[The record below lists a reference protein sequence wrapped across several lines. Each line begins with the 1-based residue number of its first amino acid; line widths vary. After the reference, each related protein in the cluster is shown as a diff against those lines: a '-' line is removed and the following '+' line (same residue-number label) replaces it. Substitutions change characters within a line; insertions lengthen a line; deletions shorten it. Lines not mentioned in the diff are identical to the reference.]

1 VAYSNQDE
9 PAPAKSRNLFIF
21 NKTRVAR
28 ALPLFFRL
36 SLSRKKG
43 LCGMSHGL
51 RTTLASGFPLVF
63 LALLAW
69 GPPAYALSP
78 AQDDS
83 PKKTLKADQ
92 VQKVQD
98 PDAKTA
104 PEGEA
109 AEQDAGPIAVFA
121 DVEAG
126 WKGEQVQQIL
136 RHYGKGKV
144 AISIEGSSPTGGQF
158 SRNQS
163 YYLFQDLFKYTIT
176 EKFQFVQYRHVTDG
190 RDKVYAVAERHYKRN
205 DDGRLFK
212 DKIYVSLHLED
223 DRWVISEIKST
234 R

>member
-1 VAYSNQDE
+1 MSQGL
-9 PAPAKSRNLFIF
+9 RNIL
-21 NKTRVAR
+21 VSG
-28 ALPLFFRL
+28 LPLLIVAAF
-36 SLSRKKG
+36 
-43 LCGMSHGL
+43 
-51 RTTLASGFPLVF
+51 
-63 LALLAW
+63 AW
-69 GPPAYALSP
+69 GPVAYALSP
-78 AQDDS
+78 LQNDS
-83 PKKTLKADQ
+83 QNKTSKPKQT
-92 VQKVQD
+92 QKVQD
-98 PDAKTA
+98 TEAKTA

-109 AEQDAGPIAVFA
+109 APKEDAGPIAVFA
-121 DVEAG
+121 EVEAG

-176 EKFQFVQYRHVTDG
+176 ERFQFVQYRHVSDG

-205 DDGRLFK
+205 DDGRLYK

-223 DRWVISEIKST
+223 DRWVISEIKSI

>member
-1 VAYSNQDE
+1 M
-9 PAPAKSRNLFIF
+9 
-21 NKTRVAR
+21 
-28 ALPLFFRL
+28 
-36 SLSRKKG
+36 KK
-43 LCGMSHGL
+43 
-51 RTTLASGFPLVF
+51 TLAAGLPLVF
-63 LALLAW
+63 LAVFAW
-69 GPPAYALSP
+69 GPAVYALSP
-78 AQDDS
+78 AQDNS
-83 PKKTLKADQ
+83 QKKTLTPNQ

-98 PDAKTA
+98 TDAKNA
-104 PEGEA
+104 PKVEA
-109 AEQDAGPIAVFA
+109 SEQDAGPIAVFA

-176 EKFQFVQYRHVTDG
+176 ERFQFVQYRHVSDG
-190 RDKVYAVAERHYKRN
+190 RDNVYAVAERHYKRN

-212 DKIYVSLHLED
+212 DKIYVSLHLEE
-223 DRWVISEIKST
+223 DRWVISEIKSI

>member
-1 VAYSNQDE
+1 MSKGMRTILA
-9 PAPAKSRNLFIF
+9 AG
-21 NKTRVAR
+21 
-28 ALPLFFRL
+28 LPLVL
-36 SLSRKKG
+36 
-43 LCGMSHGL
+43 
-51 RTTLASGFPLVF
+51 LAV
-63 LALLAW
+63 LAW
-69 GPPAYALSP
+69 GPGAYALSP
-78 AQDDS
+78 AQS
-83 PKKTLKADQ
+83 NSQQKTLKPGQ

-98 PDAKTA
+98 TEAKPAPQGEAPA
-104 PEGEA
+104 PET
-109 AEQDAGPIAVFA
+109 DVGPIAVFA

-163 YYLFQDLFKYTIT
+163 FYLFQDLFKYTIT
-176 EKFQFVQYRHVTDG
+176 ERFQFVQYRHVSDG
-190 RDKVYAVAERHYKRN
+190 RDKVYAVAERHYKKN

-223 DRWVISEIKST
+223 NRWVISEIKST

>member
-1 VAYSNQDE
+1 MRHGLKN
-9 PAPAKSRNLFIF
+9 IF
-21 NKTRVAR
+21 VSG
-28 ALPLFFRL
+28 LPLF
-36 SLSRKKG
+36 
-43 LCGMSHGL
+43 
-51 RTTLASGFPLVF
+51 LVAVF
-63 LALLAW
+63 AW
-69 GPPAYALSP
+69 GPAVYALAP
-78 AQDDS
+78 AQTN
-83 PKKTLKADQ
+83 PQKKTVKPDQ

-98 PDAKTA
+98 TDAKTA

-109 AEQDAGPIAVFA
+109 PEKDAGPIAVFA

-176 EKFQFVQYRHVTDG
+176 ERFQFVQYRHVSDG

-212 DKIYVSLHLED
+212 DKIYVSLHLEE